1 MAALKKPGGTHGKN
15 PSLSSST
22 SSSELLSYAPLDD
35 EEPPP
40 VPPLPSPQS
49 VMTSQPWDDYG
60 AAEAEAEQGPE
71 AAVRRGFQEA
81 ARRYNLVGSFRI
93 ESALVCG

>member
-1 MAALKKPGGTHGKN
+1 MN

-40 VPPLPSPQS
+40 VSPLPPPPS
-49 VMTSQPWDDYG
+49 VMTSEPWDDDG

-71 AAVRRGFQEA
+71 AAVRWGFREA
-81 ARRYNLVGSFRI
+81 ARRYYLVGSFRI
-93 ESALVCG
+93 ESAVVCG